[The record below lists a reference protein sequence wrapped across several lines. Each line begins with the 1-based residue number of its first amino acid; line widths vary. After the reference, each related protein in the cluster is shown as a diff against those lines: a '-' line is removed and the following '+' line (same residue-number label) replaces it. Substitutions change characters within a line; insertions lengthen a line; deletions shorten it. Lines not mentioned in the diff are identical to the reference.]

1 MSNYLNG
8 KKGTVI
14 IHSSQVP
21 TNIVTLTEANASSFS
36 DSNSLQ
42 FSPFQNGGMQIDYDS
57 LATEDSGRSV
67 DGYLHIT
74 WIISRARKVEMQL
87 PPCSAAF
94 ASQILKRV
102 MGKHYYLTYWDILTN
117 AEKTIYV
124 YTSNG
129 RGGMYSGVV
138 RNGIYQGI
146 SFNAIEIMGETS
158 E

>member
-1 MSNYLNG
+1 
-8 KKGTVI
+8 
-14 IHSSQVP
+14 
-21 TNIVTLTEANASSFS
+21 
-36 DSNSLQ
+36 
-42 FSPFQNGGMQIDYDS
+42 
-57 LATEDSGRSV
+57 
-67 DGYLHIT
+67 
-74 WIISRARKVEMQL
+74 
-87 PPCSAAF
+87 
-94 ASQILKRV
+94 

>member
-14 IHSSQVP
+14 IHSSLTP
-21 TNIVTLTEANASSFS
+21 ANITMLTEANASSFS

-42 FSPFQNGGMQIDYDS
+42 FAPFQNGGMQIDYDS

-67 DGYLHIT
+67 SGYLDIT
-74 WIISRARKVEMQL
+74 WIISRARKVELQL
-87 PPCSAAF
+87 PPCSSTF
-94 ASQILKRV
+94 ASKILKRV
-102 MGKHYYLTYWDILTN
+102 MGKHYYLTYWDLIDD
-117 AEKTIYV
+117 AERTIYV

-146 SFNAIEIMGETS
+146 SFNAIEIDGEHQ